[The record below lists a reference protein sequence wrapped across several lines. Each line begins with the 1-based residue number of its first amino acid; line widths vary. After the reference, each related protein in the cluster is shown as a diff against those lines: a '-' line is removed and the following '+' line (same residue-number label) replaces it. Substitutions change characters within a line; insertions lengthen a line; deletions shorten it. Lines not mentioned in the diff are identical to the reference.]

1 MSAPSEGSLESIL
14 PLGDCHTHLDKYAP
28 SEMPGILERA
38 QEAGV
43 GYIIAA
49 GTTVDS
55 TRACIRMTEE
65 YEVMYAG
72 VGIHPMEAWESVDE
86 RVYQILEGLAKSSAK
101 VVCISEVGLDFLPTS
116 PDRAIQDQ
124 VFRQHIRLAKSLKL
138 PIIFHSRES
147 HSAVFQ
153 TLREEQAGD
162 AGGVM
167 HYFQADEATAKEA
180 IDCGFFISLARPL
193 LRLPELEEAA
203 KAIPLVNIVLETDA
217 APQPFKKHRHNWT
230 EPRHVQAVAQH
241 LAELKGISLEEVTQ
255 VTSRNLTKLLGLE
268 HLAASR

>member
-1 MSAPSEGSLESIL
+1 MSTDTNDNTL
-14 PLGDCHTHLDKYAP
+14 PLGDCHTHLEKYAP
-28 SEMPGILERA
+28 SEVPGILERA

-49 GTTVDS
+49 GTTLDS
-55 TRACIRMTEE
+55 TRACIRMTQE
-65 YEVMYAG
+65 YDIMYAG
-72 VGIHPMEAWESVDE
+72 IGIHPMEAWQPVDDQA
-86 RVYQILEGLAKSSAK
+86 YQTLEGLAKSSPK
-101 VVCISEVGLDFLPTS
+101 VVCISEVGLDYLPSS
-116 PDRAIQDQ
+116 PGHDIQDQ
-124 VFRQHIRLAKSLKL
+124 VFRAHIRLAKSLKL

-147 HSAVFQ
+147 HPEVFQ

-162 AGGVM
+162 IGGVM

-193 LRLPELEEAA
+193 LRLPELEEVARV
-203 KAIPLVNIVLETDA
+203 IPLENIVLETDA

-230 EPRHVQAVAQH
+230 EPRHVQAVAQR

-255 VTSRNLTKLLGLE
+255 VTSLNLTKLLGLE
-268 HLAASR
+268 HLAAPR